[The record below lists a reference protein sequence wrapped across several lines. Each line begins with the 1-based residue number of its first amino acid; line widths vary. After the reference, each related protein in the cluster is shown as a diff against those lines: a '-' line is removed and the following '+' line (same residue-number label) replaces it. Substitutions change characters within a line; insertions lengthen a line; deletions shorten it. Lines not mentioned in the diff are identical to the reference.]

1 MRKLFYNNDQRRID
15 HEKVLKKSPESA
27 KETFEA
33 KMRYI
38 LKMRNKPEDP
48 NTAPKN
54 ELDYIKSITL

>member
-1 MRKLFYNNDQRRID
+1 MHDAVKIASFA
-15 HEKVLKKSPESA
+15 EPA